1 MLGRASARVD
11 ENSRKRM
18 RALGSERARAPKR
31 SSIKGKERMRATTRA
46 ARSMDELGDHTN
58 FIRDAPV
65 TELQYS
71 SLPIKLQ
78 SQSKDASPQ
87 PGSASQA
94 DYKADDVQIRGDAD
108 APAPGNDGVKPPVST
123 RPQNGTQHLP
133 PRAALFARHPQK
145 RIEPPSPT
153 PLRSVPI
160 QLGPVPVPAPT
171 HRPKSSRT
179 SEFAP
184 PRSTP
189 SVPSQWSHHPPAPLP
204 SSPSTRT
211 HPPHPQPIP
220 APTPQPPAADDDGLP
235 KGIAASGSAVP
246 LAESLPRHGTSAAA
260 STSISSTSLMSA
272 LPPPSQTLGSRRA
285 LGMTR
290 SVPLSSSNSTRHS
303 VAVKKPYRPPLARP
317 AAASPATVRQVR
329 PTPAITSSHHKSQR
343 QQRQEW
349 DGTKKGSGADP
360 DSSFDLSFDFDPEAL
375 EAAMKKYD

>member
-1 MLGRASARVD
+1 
-11 ENSRKRM
+11 M
-18 RALGSERARAPKR
+18 RALGGDRARAPKR

-78 SQSKDASPQ
+78 SQSKDAMPQ
-87 PGSASQA
+87 PGSVSQA
-94 DYKADDVQIRGDAD
+94 DYKADDVQMRGDSD
-108 APAPGNDGVKPPVST
+108 APAPGNDGVKLPVST

-133 PRAALFARHPQK
+133 PRAALSARHPQK

-153 PLRSVPI
+153 PVRSVPI
-160 QLGPVPVPAPT
+160 QLGPVPVPVPVPT

-179 SEFAP
+179 SESAP

-189 SVPSQWSHHPPAPLP
+189 GLPSHHPPAHLS
-204 SSPSTRT
+204 SSPSTHT
-211 HPPHPQPIP
+211 HPQHSQSIP
-220 APTPQPPAADDDGLP
+220 TPTPQPPAADNDGLP

-317 AAASPATVRQVR
+317 AAATPAAVRQVR
-329 PTPAITSSHHKSQR
+329 PTSATTSSHHKSQR
-343 QQRQEW
+343 PQRQEK